1 MAISIDT
8 VYQKVLAIANKE
20 QRGYITPQEFNL
32 MANQAQMSIFE
43 SYFYD
48 KNTRDR
54 LEPIRDPETDETDI
68 SELIDRKL
76 FPFKSIES
84 VTSGH
89 TFPTTV
95 GVSGVQYDVF
105 HGGRI
110 FYSDRVCRKVTVN
123 EAERLK
129 SSTRHMIDTQ
139 PIYTDNLN
147 TGRDILVYSGST
159 SEKTSS
165 VTVETFRVP
174 KEPNWGYVV
183 VNEQALYNSNTAVDF
198 ELHKAEEDSLVFKI
212 LELAGIILNKPG
224 VVQIAASKDTAEK
237 TIQKQ

>member
-105 HGGRI
+105 HVGRI